1 MVFMERLL
9 QRVQLIR
16 GGGNPLDGEN
26 IMAVRLHREHQAGA
40 RGAIVE
46 QDGASAADA
55 VLAAQMRAGQA
66 ELMADEIRQRD
77 ADLDFL
83 LVALAVDGQ
92 RDLACLAHPNSAA

>member
-55 VLAAQMRAGQA
+55 VLAAQMRAGQS

-77 ADLDFL
+77 ADLDLL
-83 LVALAVDGQ
+83 LVALAVH
-92 RDLACLAHPNSAA
+92 RYRNLPRFFHCRS